1 MGSGYRTSYPV
12 PPHWNEVKNTG
23 GRPRALLMQRLYSK
37 IFPPTPEDLPIE
49 DEPAA
54 EAEAPTAKPSTE
66 DASVVSKDTADERQ
80 AKKLK
85 TSTEDLGSDD
95 WETVEK
101 PNETISDQA
110 ADTSEEGGKVE
121 ALKLDG
127 SDGGGVEKPVV
138 EPGKGTGA
146 SVGHGQPENTL
157 AKDW

>member
-1 MGSGYRTSYPV
+1 MGSGYRKSCPV
-12 PPHWNEVKNTG
+12 PLERNQEY
-23 GRPRALLMQRLYSK
+23 GRTRGALLIQRLHSK
-37 IFPPTPEDLPIE
+37 IFPPTQEDLPTK
-49 DEPAA
+49 DEPA
-54 EAEAPTAKPSTE
+54 EAEAAAAKPSTG

-101 PNETISDQA
+101 PNEAISDQA
-110 ADTSEEGGKVE
+110 ADTSEEGEKVE
-121 ALKLDG
+121 AVQLGG
-127 SDGGGVEKPVV
+127 SDGEEVEKRVV
-138 EPGKGTGA
+138 EQKEGTGA

>member
-1 MGSGYRTSYPV
+1 MGSGYRTSCPV
-12 PPHWNEVKNTG
+12 PLERSQEL
-23 GRPRALLMQRLYSK
+23 GRTRRALLIQRLYSK
-37 IFPPTPEDLPIE
+37 IFPPTPEDLPAK

-54 EAEAPTAKPSTE
+54 EAEAATAKPSTE

-85 TSTEDLGSDD
+85 ASTEDLGSDD

-110 ADTSEEGGKVE
+110 ADTSEEVEKVE
-121 ALKLDG
+121 AVKLGG
-127 SDGGGVEKPVV
+127 SDGEEAEKPVV
-138 EPGKGTGA
+138 EPEEGTGA